1 MQWKRQSVHYY
12 ADLTLPLAVYRK
24 LDGNHVMSFIQWESV
39 VKNQNKQINPQR
51 FFMANRIFYLA

>member
-39 VKNQNKQINPQR
+39 VKKKPK
-51 FFMANRIFYLA
+51 